1 LLQQQDKLAIGAIVG
16 MGGVGKTELGIQ

>member
-1 LLQQQDKLAIGAIVG
+1 LQQQDKLAIGAIVG